1 MASSPAGI
9 IFVARAPG
17 GRGVGKAGASSATLP
32 SAPSQTVRACFAS
45 GVAGGD
51 GKAAPPAC
59 SRIKK
64 SNGKKEIK
72 TGVARK
78 EGEACSKRRKT
89 CRAGGAEGRE
99 SAQKRTRQP
108 AATRPEAPTEAV
120 RRRRAAWRAEE
131 EEAAGCRR
139 GGRLQTLRAPRDC
152 RWSGRG
158 VPAVPDLGAISIHLD
173 PSRSI
178 SGSLCPSGAI
188 SSNLGPAL
196 RQWRLHAP
204 RSR

>member
-1 MASSPAGI
+1 M
-9 IFVARAPG
+9 
-17 GRGVGKAGASSATLP
+17 GKAGASSATLP

-131 EEAAGCRR
+131 EEAAGCRS
-139 GGRLQTLRAPRDC
+139 GDRLQTLRAPRDC

-158 VPAVPDLGAISIHLD
+158 VPAVPDLGAISIV
-173 PSRSI
+173 SRSI
-178 SGSLCPSGAI
+178 SIHLGVSLSIWGDLEQSGAR
-188 SSNLGPAL
+188 PQAV
-196 RQWRLHAP
+196 AP
-204 RSR
+204 PRAAQPLTQ